1 MPQESINIPYMSKTN
16 LETRDYR
23 LEEDCLRLSRENAK
37 LIDFVYLASSS
48 VRPDG
53 TYNNCREALEKKAKQ
68 LLTDI
73 GL

>member
-1 MPQESINIPYMSKTN
+1 MSK
-16 LETRDYR
+16 LEKIDRDYVI
-23 LEEDCLRLSRENAK
+23 EDECFKLSRENAK